1 MQTSQS
7 RSRCG
12 HGQYEGE
19 VSKQEFQGLN
29 LTSNKTDKF
38 ALALAEAVGAQ
49 KLYGVEGL
57 PHVTFVATVTRN
69 KSKLK
74 GNRRNAFPTANYSI
88 FSLFSH

>member
-38 ALALAEAVGAQ
+38 ALALAEAVGAV
-49 KLYGVEGL
+49 LDSV
-57 PHVTFVATVTRN
+57 H
-69 KSKLK
+69 KSCMVWKV
-74 GNRRNAFPTANYSI
+74 FPM
-88 FSLFSH
+88 